1 MRTVSLIIVAIMLSG
16 LVAGQAGCG
25 SSNVPAGVSAPPPPP
40 SAAPPPLR
48 TYDYSHKVLASAKA
62 RAGKRWTVAILRFGD
77 TGNVEGVPW
86 GGPQAT
92 QPAQKGDVNV
102 NIRIGPDGPTGEPSQ
117 ARPLMNKR
125 ARDLLKHELV
135 QAEAFNVVER
145 ERILEILREVNFGK
159 TAFADPETAPDQG
172 QLLCV
177 RYLIEGSLG
186 LNEDKTLKDTLDKGI
201 TYKDADCPPG
211 LWDNIFNRGRVNRE
225 KMMIAIN
232 RVREERQ
239 RDAMRRTFNVAC
251 YLSVYDVHSGAVV
264 TSVMGLGSNGL
275 EAIQDAVEELVDALA
290 DQEGDVRVAAVIG
303 DKVYLDRGSNAGM
316 QKGARLQ
323 VVHSRAAV
331 RDRDGQVIGHDQAEV
346 AEIEVTDV
354 QSQMSVAHVV
364 QKAGEIARGDVARPA
379 KH

>member
-1 MRTVSLIIVAIMLSG
+1 M
-16 LVAGQAGCG
+16 
-25 SSNVPAGVSAPPPPP
+25 
-40 SAAPPPLR
+40 
-48 TYDYSHKVLASAKA
+48 LASAKA